1 MNNLSYRIVIL
12 FKKSIIYLALII
24 FSFSFPKDGFA
35 QQEKVS
41 LISILEKALN
51 LTEQDTI
58 EIKDKQIT
66 LEGLRV
72 LEEPS
77 EFYSGFSNVNESID
91 AFLVKKYGKQILDS
105 SGRVYFKP
113 TFSFENCL
121 FPDLILENLH
131 FNDFSIFSCRN
142 QNIEESNLS
151 FDGIQIYNTEF
162 NQYISSGN
170 KFNFLLIAESVF
182 NGKYNSSSD
191 KYSGNIQ
198 IESSKFL
205 SSFFME
211 GFEISDVKFNIS
223 IVDCIFKSMDTHL
236 KIPKQID
243 PNEHLQRCNF
253 RLSPTTEVSFL
264 YLAENTFVTDN
275 KYDFSS
281 IQGAYGGM
289 YIRLNTFESVLSLG
303 CSLEEKFIF
312 EDNEL
317 KSYFDIVNFLPPE
330 VYNAL
335 SFEDIKGYKLISAYE
350 NLYSYQNLIDSVYA
364 ADSIYAILD
373 QTNYEPVAY
382 YFGRSKDELSK
393 STKYKDLITSYY
405 RLYAIFKSNGDINSA
420 NSAYIEMKEVD
431 ARRLKYIAMKEK
443 SFKSLFRWGLNRLL
457 FYYTSH
463 GTDPAKAIV
472 TSFYV
477 ILFFGGIYFLF
488 GLRLPYSV
496 LKRYVKLLKGSK
508 SKIKRKVLFKFR
520 LFGLIFIDSLSL
532 SVNSFITL
540 GFGSIPQYGGTKYF
554 TIIEGFVGWFL
565 LSIFTVALINQ
576 VLF

>member
-1 MNNLSYRIVIL
+1 MKNVSYRIVNL
-12 FKKSIIYLALII
+12 FKKCMRFTALII
-24 FSFSFPKDGFA
+24 FLFYFTVGSYA

-41 LISILEKALN
+41 LISIFEQALS

-58 EIKDKQIT
+58 EIKNKQIT
-66 LEGLRV
+66 LEGLRA
-72 LEEPS
+72 LEEAS

-105 SGRVYFKP
+105 NERVYFKP
-113 TFSFENCL
+113 AFSFENCL
-121 FPDLILENLH
+121 FPDLIFVNLH
-131 FNDFSIFSCRN
+131 FNDFTILSCRN

-162 NQYISSGN
+162 NQFVSNGN
-170 KFNFLLIAESVF
+170 KFNFLLIAESLF

-211 GFEISDVKFNIS
+211 SLEISDVKFTIS

-236 KIPKQID
+236 KIPKQIN
-243 PNEHLQRCNF
+243 PNQFLQRCNF

-264 YLAENTFVTDN
+264 YLAENTFSTDN
-275 KYDFSS
+275 KYDYSS
-281 IQGAYGGM
+281 IQGAYGGL
-289 YIRLNTFESVLSLG
+289 YITLNTFESILSLG

-312 EDNEL
+312 EDNDL
-317 KSYFDIVNFLPPE
+317 QSYFDIVNFLPPE

-335 SFEDIKGYKLISAYE
+335 SFEDIKGYKLISAYGDS
-350 NLYSYQNLIDSVYA
+350 YSYQELIDSGYA
-364 ADSIYAILD
+364 EDSIYEILA
-373 QTNYEPVAY
+373 QTNYEPLSY
-382 YFGRSKDELSK
+382 YFGESKDELSN
-393 STKYKDLITSYY
+393 TNQYKDLITSYY

-431 ARRLKYIAMKEK
+431 ARKLKYIAMSEK
-443 SFKSLFRWGLNRLL
+443 NFKSLFRWGLNRLL

-496 LKRYVKLLKGSK
+496 FRRYVKLLKGSK
-508 SKIKRKVLFKFR
+508 PKIKRKTLFKIR
-520 LFGLIFIDSLSL
+520 LFGLILIDSISL